1 MKVLYHGYD
10 KSGKSVKG
18 VIDAADVRE
27 ARELL
32 RRQGVFAMKLGA
44 AEAGG
49 VSLDAHTLHVSGKF
63 RLVGGSS
70 KLEKVS
76 FMMRQLSLLVH
87 TGTPVVEALASL
99 EKQAPKGEWRD
110 VLQQIR
116 AKVEE
121 GKSLAEA
128 MSQRPD
134 YFDAVCRSLV
144 AAGES
149 GGQLHE
155 MCDRL
160 SKLVRQQVRIRKTV
174 THALIYPCLLLCVA
188 LGVTITMIT
197 FVLPRFEGLFETLG
211 SNLPP
216 MTAILMDVSRFVRG
230 QWYFVVGGLLAA
242 LVSTVTYVRTRHGQR
257 TLDILALKIPKLGH
271 FTRAYATARI
281 TRVLGTLLDGKVP
294 LLEALALSRHVVRNS
309 LYVALLARAE
319 ETVIRGEPLSAALDN
334 PAMLPQSVIEAVRS
348 GEKTGNL
355 APVLSSVA
363 EFMDEDTEQTIKT
376 VTGLLEPLILL
387 FLGLVVGTMAI
398 SMMLPLFDLTA
409 AGAGPGGPGGAP

>member
-1 MKVLYHGYD
+1 VKVLYHGYD
-10 KSGKSVKG
+10 RAGKSVKG
-18 VIDAADVRE
+18 VIEGSDVRE

-32 RRQGVFAMKLGA
+32 RRQGIFAMKLGA

-49 VSLDAHTLHVSGKF
+49 VSLDAQGPQISGKF
-63 RLVGGSS
+63 KLVGGAS
-70 KLEKVS
+70 KLEKVA

-87 TGTPVVEALASL
+87 TGTTVVDALASL
-99 EKQAPKGEWRD
+99 EKQAPQGEWRD
-110 VLQQIR
+110 VLKQLR

-128 MSQRPD
+128 MSLRPD

-174 THALIYPCLLLCVA
+174 GHALIYPGLLMCVA

-197 FVLPRFEGLFETLG
+197 FVLPRFESLFDTLG
-211 SNLPP
+211 SGLPP
-216 MTAILMDVSRFVRG
+216 MTAILMDISKFVRSE
-230 QWYFVVGGLLAA
+230 WYFVLGGLAA
-242 LVSTVTYVRTRHGQR
+242 VIGGAFLYLRTMHGQR
-257 TLDILALKIPKLGH
+257 TLDLLALKTPKLGH

-281 TRVLGTLLDGKVP
+281 ARVLGTLLDGKVP

-319 ETVIRGEPLSAALDN
+319 ETVIRGEPLSAALDD

-355 APVLSSVA
+355 APVLTSVA

-409 AGAGPGGPGGAP
+409 AGAGPGGGTP

>member
-1 MKVLYHGYD
+1 VKVLYHGYD
-10 KSGKSVKG
+10 KLGKSVKG
-18 VIDAADVRE
+18 VIDAGDVRE
-27 ARELL
+27 AREVL

-49 VSLDAHTLHVSGKF
+49 VSLDANAPHLSGKF
-63 RLVGGSS
+63 KLAGGSS
-70 KLEKVS
+70 KLEKVA
-76 FMMRQLSLLVH
+76 FMMRQLALLVQ

-99 EKQAPKGEWRD
+99 EKQAPQGEWRE
-110 VLQQIR
+110 VLKQLR

-128 MSQRPD
+128 MGNRPD

-174 THALIYPCLLLCVA
+174 GHALIYPSLLMCVA

-197 FVLPRFEGLFETLG
+197 FVLPRFEALFETLG
-211 SNLPP
+211 SDLPA
-216 MTAILMDVSRFVRG
+216 MTAVLMDVSRFVRG
-230 QWYFVVGGLLAA
+230 QWYFVVGGVLAA
-242 LVSTVTYVRTRHGQR
+242 FFGGFGYLRTAHGQR
-257 TLDILALKIPKLGH
+257 TLDVLALRLPKLGH

-319 ETVIRGEPLSAALDN
+319 ETVIRGEPLSAALDD

-355 APVLSSVA
+355 APVLTSVA

-387 FLGLVVGTMAI
+387 FLGLVVGAMAI

-409 AGAGPGGPGGAP
+409 AGAGPGGGGSP

>member
-1 MKVLYHGYD
+1 MKILYHGYD
-10 KSGKSVKG
+10 RLGKNVRG
-18 VIDAADVRE
+18 VIEASDTRD
-27 ARELL
+27 ARESL

-49 VSLDAHTLHVSGKF
+49 MSLDASSKASAGKF

-70 KLEKVS
+70 KLEKVA
-76 FMMRQLSLLVH
+76 FMMRQMSLLVH

-99 EKQAPKGEWRD
+99 EKQAPQGEWRV
-110 VLQQIR
+110 VLKLVR
-116 AKVEE
+116 SKVEE

-128 MSQRPD
+128 MSLRPD

-174 THALIYPCLLLCVA
+174 GHAMIYPGLLMCVA

-197 FVLPRFEGLFETLG
+197 FVLPRFEGLFATLG
-211 SNLPP
+211 SDLPP
-216 MTAILMDVSRFVRG
+216 MTKILMQISHFVRG
-230 QWYFVVGGLLAA
+230 QWYFVLGGIVGTAVG
-242 LVSTVTYVRTRHGQR
+242 LVSYLRTRHGQR
-257 TLDILALKIPKLGH
+257 SLDIAALKIPKLGH

-281 TRVLGTLLDGKVP
+281 ARVLGTLLEARVP
-294 LLEALALSRHVVRNS
+294 LLEALALTRYVVRNS
-309 LYVALLARAE
+309 LYVSLLERAE
-319 ETVIRGEPLSAALDN
+319 ETVIRGEPLSAALDD

-348 GEKTGNL
+348 GEKTGQL
-355 APVLSSVA
+355 APVLASVA
-363 EFMDEDTEQTIKT
+363 DFMDEDTEQTIRT
-376 VTGLLEPLILL
+376 VTSLLEPLILL
-387 FLGLVVGTMAI
+387 FLGVVVGTMAI

-409 AGAGPGGPGGAP
+409 AGAGTGGGDSP